1 MFALNILH
9 MAFAVGLTSAILCLS
24 EYIWRHREVHVE
36 IARKF
41 VHVTIG
47 TFVAF
52 WPLFLTWNEIRVLSV
67 AFIVVVALSSYFN
80 IFRAIHA
87 VERPTFGEY
96 LFAASVGLVTIITQ
110 DPAIYAAAIL
120 QMSLADGMAA
130 IVGTIY
136 GKSNFYTV
144 MGQRKSV
151 IGTLAFLAVSLVILA
166 SYVAINGLA
175 VPGLYLV
182 LLAIAA
188 AVIENVS
195 VRGLDNLLVPII
207 VAVTLTS
214 LR

>member
-1 MFALNILH
+1 MHLFI
-9 MAFAVGLTSAILCLS
+9 AVFVTLVILCLS

-52 WPLFLTWNEIRVLSV
+52 WPLFLTWNEIRLLSL
-67 AFIVVVALSSYFN
+67 AFIVVVALSSYFK

-96 LFAASVGLVTIITQ
+96 LFAVSVGLVTFISR

-130 IVGTIY
+130 IVGTMY
-136 GKSNFYTV
+136 GKGNTYRV
-144 MGQRKSV
+144 LGQRKSV
-151 IGTLAFLAVSLVILA
+151 MGTMAFLAISLTILA
-166 SYVAINGLA
+166 AYVAINGLA
-175 VPGLYLV
+175 IPALFLA
-182 LLAIAA
+182 LLALGA

-195 VRGLDNLLVPII
+195 VRGIDNLLVPVI
-207 VAVTLTS
+207 VAVVLVNLS
-214 LR
+214 